1 MLDIVKHNL
10 MMYLWEED
18 NRLENDLVQLCN
30 NVAYRKADQLDMLEM
45 IMARTRLEYAREDHH
60 RINRI
65 LRNFRG

>member
-45 IMARTRLEYAREDHH
+45 IMARTRLEYARVDH
-60 RINRI
+60 RNINRI
-65 LRNFRG
+65 LRNFRE

>member
-45 IMARTRLEYAREDHH
+45 IMARTRFEYAREDHR

>member
-45 IMARTRLEYAREDHH
+45 IMARTRLEYAREDH
-60 RINRI
+60 RKINRI

>member
-45 IMARTRLEYAREDHH
+45 IMARTRLEYARADH
-60 RINRI
+60 RKINRI
-65 LRNFRG
+65 LRNFRE

>member
-45 IMARTRLEYAREDHH
+45 IMARTRLEYAREDHR